1 MAALGRWLGRA
12 HASLSGTAGHAPPGF
27 AAGRGLASLVLLDPG
42 AGVET
47 TARLV
52 SAALRATPS
61 GGVHLLVFSDDIG
74 TVAGSDVSRPGAPG
88 GVARVPPSPDS
99 WPADART
106 CDRARPPPPPAGH
119 PS

>member
-61 GGVHLLVFSDDIG
+61 GGVHLLVFSDDVR

-88 GVARVPPSPDS
+88 GVARVPPSRQL
-99 WPADART
+99 ARG
-106 CDRARPPPPPAGH
+106 CEDL
-119 PS
+119 